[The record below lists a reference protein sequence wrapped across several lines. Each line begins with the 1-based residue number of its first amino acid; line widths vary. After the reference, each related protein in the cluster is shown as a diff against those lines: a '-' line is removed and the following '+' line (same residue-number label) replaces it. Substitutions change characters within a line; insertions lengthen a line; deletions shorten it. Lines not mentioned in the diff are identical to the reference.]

1 MLPRLHMD
9 DTIIESG
16 RVISRETTIILTGT
30 TTTTKTNG
38 LSAGG
43 RESLTLSSFTST
55 TAVCAGTGT
64 GSGAARSGGPLP
76 STPRRTELAAAA
88 GSGLDS
94 AERYA
99 NMDSAANMTPEL
111 VDGHQGEHSK
121 ELRQ

>member
-1 MLPRLHMD
+1 MD

-30 TTTTKTNG
+30 TTNTKTNG
-38 LSAGG
+38 HSAGG

-55 TAVCAGTGT
+55 TTVCAGTGT
-64 GSGAARSGGPLP
+64 GSGGVRSGGPLP
-76 STPRRTELAAAA
+76 STPRRTGLAAVA

-94 AERYA
+94 AEGYA

-111 VDGHQGEHSK
+111 VDGHQEEHSK
-121 ELRQ
+121 ELRH